1 MRSYTP
7 SNGVDTAGSTMDA
20 EKLEQARPGT
30 GAPRPRTTR
39 PGTAGPQKVVPIR
52 AKAGRVAPRDFS
64 EIDSLMFGED
74 REDHE
79 HEEERPQVNEK
90 SDPVLRPNDINLDLP
105 DHSRFSST
113 NENAE
118 AQRREEE
125 HNQ

>member
-1 MRSYTP
+1 MT
-7 SNGVDTAGSTMDA
+7 SNDLNNASSTMA
-20 EKLEQARPGT
+20 SEKLEQARPGT
-30 GAPRPRTTR
+30 GAPRPQTTR
-39 PGTAGPQKVVPIR
+39 PLMPRPQKVVPRR